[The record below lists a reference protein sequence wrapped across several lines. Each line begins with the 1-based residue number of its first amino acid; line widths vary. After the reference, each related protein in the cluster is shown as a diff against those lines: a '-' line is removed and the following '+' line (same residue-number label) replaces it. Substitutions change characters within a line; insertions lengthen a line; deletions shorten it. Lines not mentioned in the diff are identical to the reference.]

1 MKLYILRANEKK
13 YPKCE
18 LAFQNTST
26 ENKQKRDVST
36 SSLQKT
42 VNLAI

>member
-1 MKLYILRANEKK
+1 MKLYILHANEKK
-13 YPKCE
+13 SE
-18 LAFQNTST
+18 LAFQNTSN

-42 VNLAI
+42 FDLAI